1 MSRVEARLS
10 ASRSM
15 VAINSTVGKAENSSG
30 AWMNSDVNRISTENL
45 IEMASEKSSNSAG
58 KGRMRTTRIA
68 IMATA
73 SPMSLRLS
81 MVPRSTRRDSAVSP
95 RSADGASVMLVD
107 RFRRSRGSKLC
118 AAAGGPPAR
127 MNGAALAS
135 KAGLEECGGKG
146 YASQA
151 KCAGYMVTEGLTS
164 AQVLGSVLR
173 LEAL

>member
-10 ASRSM
+10 ANRSM

-30 AWMNSDVNRISTENL
+30 AWMNSDVNRISTENV

-58 KGRMRTTRIA
+58 SGRMRTTRIA

-81 MVPRSTRRDSAVSP
+81 MVPRSTRRDRAGSP
-95 RSADGASVMLVD
+95 RSADRGPGRLVD
-107 RFRRSRGSKLC
+107 PFRRPLGSQLG

-146 YASQA
+146 YVSQA

-164 AQVLGSVLR
+164 TQVLD
-173 LEAL
+173 